1 MALSWDDY
9 FASLRDFSDTHSVD
23 GVAPPCSSF
32 HSTQCSYEE
41 TPCVKVFFYNDNPM
55 DIAIVSDLTVESVF
69 DIAFDTGGAE
79 DLIDHGMNH
88 DEFVLFYFQ
97 SDLGETVADERS
109 LVQDIPFEYDE
120 PVFFLDE
127 KSWYD
132 FPVKMLGQ
140 NIVRN
145 VRVHSL
151 ETLGETHEKVAQLY
165 GIEPNDFYLI
175 HRDDVIS
182 NLRKS
187 HLAYGFDTNTTTIV
201 KPRGCGGVKTGKPK
215 EPSLVKQLKVKQTK
229 KEEYKQVCADLKTNQ
244 STTTCDVVKTGM
256 SIANHFASIPE
267 DHSYNVILG
276 AINDNAVSAERLNEM
291 FEILDPKNRRYN
303 GAETKLEGI
312 TRVILYGQIEKLTA
326 HEKLVQETRKA
337 VILNFMRHC
346 IKLATCGAKMDT
358 KPLKDMIAT
367 RIQCLKATVSEED
380 VKMEGLANLFA
391 KTNI

>member
-23 GVAPPCSSF
+23 GVVSPCSSF

-41 TPCVKVFFYNDNPM
+41 TPCVKVFFHGENPIE
-55 DIAIVSDLTVESVF
+55 DIIFEPDLTVESVF
-69 DIAFDTGGAE
+69 DIALEYGEDE
-79 DLIDHGMNH
+79 DLIDHEMNR
-88 DEFVLFYFQ
+88 DEFVLFYFH
-97 SDLGETVADERS
+97 SDLGATVADEEA
-109 LVQDIPFEYDE
+109 LVKNLPFEDGNPE
-120 PVFFLDE
+120 FFLDE

-151 ETLGETHEKVAQLY
+151 ETLGETHAKVAQLY
-165 GIEPNDFYLI
+165 GIEPDDFYLI
-175 HRDDVIS
+175 YRDDVID

-187 HLAYGFDTNTTTIV
+187 HLAYLFDINTTIIV
-201 KPRGCGGVKTGKPK
+201 KMRGNGGVKTGKPK

-267 DHSYNVILG
+267 DHSYNVVLG
-276 AINDNAVSAERLNEM
+276 AINDIMTTLYQ
-291 FEILDPKNRRYN
+291 PK
-303 GAETKLEGI
+303 G
-312 TRVILYGQIEKLTA
+312 
-326 HEKLVQETRKA
+326 
-337 VILNFMRHC
+337 
-346 IKLATCGAKMDT
+346 
-358 KPLKDMIAT
+358 
-367 RIQCLKATVSEED
+367 
-380 VKMEGLANLFA
+380 
-391 KTNI
+391 